1 MSSTNKTT
9 NYNLSQYVGEDKPTY
24 LGDYNGDMLKIDT
37 QMKNNNNLASSANTA
52 ASNASEAAIAANTK
66 ATNNETK
73 IGTLTN
79 LTTTEKTNLVGA
91 INEVNTSSVGNTGA
105 IGTLSNLLT
114 TDKTNLVS
122 AINEVFDG
130 TVEVVSDT
138 KYTAL
143 KFKNGILITFSSQQL
158 SGINITT
165 QTGSLYRTDNL
176 APFDNYPVQYYS
188 APTIIYNAGAGCY
201 VCPSTPGTSAPGTLQ
216 IFRGSSVSGAII
228 DFWFVALG
236 RWKA

>member
-73 IGTLTN
+73 IGTISN

-91 INEVNTSSVGNTGA
+91 VNEVNGIATANTGA

-114 TDKTNLVS
+114 TEKDNLVG
-122 AINEVFDG
+122 AINEIFGGIVDI
-130 TVEVVSDT
+130 VSDT
-138 KYTAL
+138 KYTCL
-143 KFKNGILITFSSQQL
+143 KFKNGILVVFSSQQI

-165 QTGSLYRTDNL
+165 QFGGVYRTDNI
-176 APFDNYPVQYYS
+176 APFDNYPVPFYS
-188 APTIIYNAGAGCY
+188 TPTIIYNAGAGCY
-201 VCPSTPGTSAPGTLQ
+201 VCPSTPGTTGPGTLQ
-216 IFRGSSVSGAII
+216 VFRGTSASGAII
-228 DFWFVALG
+228 DFTFIALG